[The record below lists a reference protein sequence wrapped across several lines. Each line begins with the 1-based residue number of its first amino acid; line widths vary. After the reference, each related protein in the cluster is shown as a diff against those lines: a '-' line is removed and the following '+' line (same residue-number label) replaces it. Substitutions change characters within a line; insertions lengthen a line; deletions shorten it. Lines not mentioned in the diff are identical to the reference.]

1 VTDSSLVLRVS
12 ATIKAY
18 EAELQK
24 LPGVTAREAAAAG
37 KALQRELN
45 AGGRNAALEDA
56 RKALGIV
63 EDKMAG
69 AMREVQQFERVG
81 RVAGGTVG
89 ELSGMLAD
97 LGDIVEGGIT
107 PITAM
112 GLGVG
117 VTTVAVGGLAYAAAS
132 AAQTAAA
139 MVRSVH
145 EAGTASGQAAEDIE
159 AAAKALDV
167 MDAEAGRAIATLTS
181 KFAPA
186 VERGA
191 TVVIGMTAT
200 LDESAAQVA
209 EMSDAM
215 SYLSLA
221 TMAVLNPIGTLTGLV
236 NGLAAVE
243 AAEAMGDLTQRSE
256 EYGAAIIEYAERRNR
271 LAADMQTHLRNE
283 QRALDENERASAEA
297 RRERL
302 AAAAEARREQQ
313 AAAAE
318 RERDAQESI
327 RLGEQATAARERAV
341 EQTAQI
347 EQTARRSALSE
358 EAQLRQAYDDKIDQL
373 GELLEITQDFAAFAD
388 ASGALQLDLERQITQ
403 LHADAL
409 AERQAA
415 DAEYYAQQDELRQR
429 RLEAEA
435 QAAAIIVDTERSTAL
450 SAIGTIQAIAQ
461 AAQDG
466 ANKRTEAGR
475 RAAMFAWTISRVGAA
490 AEIGANI
497 AIGVSQALELPPP
510 AIPVGVAQALL
521 VGATATAQLAAV
533 PPPKFHQGGEVQAV
547 LESGEVVVPRARV
560 QDAGGASAVDRAL
573 RNGGNQGPIY
583 VQFNLDGEMIE
594 RVADAVDRRRA
605 RPHYGRGG

>member
-1 VTDSSLVLRVS
+1 VTDSSLVLKVS

-24 LPGVTAREAAAAG
+24 LPGVTAKEAAAAG
-37 KALQRELN
+37 RALQRELN
-45 AGGRNAALEDA
+45 AGGRNAALDDA

-63 EDKMAG
+63 EDKMSG
-69 AMREVQQFERVG
+69 AIREVQQFERVG

-117 VTTVAVGGLAYAAAS
+117 VAAVAVGGLAYAAGS
-132 AAQTAAA
+132 AATTAAA

-145 EAGTASGQAAEDIE
+145 EAGTATGQAAEDIE

-167 MDAEAGRAIATLTS
+167 MDAEANRAIATLTS

-191 TVVIGMTAT
+191 TVAIGLTAT
-200 LDESAAQVA
+200 LDESAAEVSA
-209 EMSDAM
+209 MSEAL
-215 SYLSLA
+215 SYLSVA
-221 TMAVLNPIGTLTGLV
+221 TLAVLNPIGALTGLV
-236 NGLAAVE
+236 NGLAASE
-243 AAEAMGDLTQRSE
+243 AADAIGNLTQRSE
-256 EYGAAIIEYAERRNR
+256 EYGAAIIEYSDRQSR
-271 LAADMQTHLRNE
+271 LAQDMQTHLRNE

-297 RRERL
+297 RRQRL
-302 AAAAEARREQQ
+302 ADAAEDRRAAAQ
-313 AAAAE
+313 AAAE

-327 RLGEQATAARERAV
+327 RLGEQATQARNSAV
-341 EQTAQI
+341 AQTAEI
-347 EQTARRSALSE
+347 EQSARRSSLSE
-358 EAQLRQAYDDKIDQL
+358 EAQLRAAYSDKIDQL
-373 GELLEITQDFAAFAD
+373 GDLLQITQDYAAFAE
-388 ASGALQLDLERQITQ
+388 ASGALQVELDRKITE

-415 DAEYYAQQDELRQR
+415 DADYYKEQDELRQR
-429 RLEAEA
+429 NLEA
-435 QAAAIIVDTERSTAL
+435 AARAAEIVVDTERSTAL

-466 ANKRTEAGR
+466 ADKRTAAGR
-475 RAAMFAWTISRVGAA
+475 RAAMVAWTISRVGAA

-510 AIPVGVAQALL
+510 AIPIGVAQALL
-521 VGATATAQLAAV
+521 VGATATAQLASV
-533 PPPKFHQGGEVQAV
+533 PPPKFHQGGEVRAV
-547 LESGEVVVPRARV
+547 LENGEVVVPRGRV
-560 QDAGGASAVDRAL
+560 AEAGGASAVDRAL
-573 RNGGNQGPIY
+573 RGGQGGQAVY
-583 VQFNLDGEMIE
+583 VQINMDGEIID
-594 RVADAVDRRRA
+594 RVADAVERRRS